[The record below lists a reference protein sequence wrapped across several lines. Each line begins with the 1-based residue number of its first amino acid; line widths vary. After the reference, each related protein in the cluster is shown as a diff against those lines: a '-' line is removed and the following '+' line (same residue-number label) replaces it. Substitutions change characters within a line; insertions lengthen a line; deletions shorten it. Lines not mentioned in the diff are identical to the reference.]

1 MHTRRER
8 DAFMNE
14 NPERNSSSEDEVEEI
29 LREYRSRN
37 RQPSS
42 PVPGDEDVRL
52 AAPCAPEPDDGT
64 AFSEETAG
72 GRSPSAHFDS
82 DGADDPAGGESE
94 PAPDEREAG
103 AEHSHFTDDPSAP
116 PPEEG
121 PAADGRGKR
130 KNKKEKPDD
139 DPDDLYAG
147 LSKPTR
153 VFLKIGKAFLS
164 MSFLAKAL
172 IYIAVVLLVSAYL
185 SYYVILLG
193 NDMFALVTETREVEI
208 TVPEDATPEQ
218 VTDLLMEKGLIES
231 KWFFNMY
238 LDRYASKK
246 EDGIHFIS
254 GPHKMN
260 LNMNYSQI
268 MSALTVVVRE
278 REILS
283 LTFPEGY
290 TVDQIIDLFV
300 TNGIG
305 SREGFVDAINR
316 YPYKHEFVRIL
327 DEQGWPS
334 DRAYRLE
341 GYLYPDTYEFYTD
354 TKEYLAINK
363 MLNAFNDKIWVDWK
377 STYGDEIANGFTLD
391 QMITLASIVEAEGK
405 TPEDF
410 EYISYV
416 FHNRL
421 THASSF
427 PCLESDATIQYAR
440 VLAGLERIPDP
451 SQLSTAFESPYN
463 TYNVRGLPP
472 GAICNPGLD
481 AILATV
487 YPSPPMNEKEEEIDA
502 YYFVSNKAGKTYY
515 AHSLSQHEKNKE
527 TVRKENEAADAAKE
541 GNDE

>member
-1 MHTRRER
+1 
-8 DAFMNE
+8 MND
-14 NPERNSSSEDEVEEI
+14 NPERNPSSEDEVEEI
-29 LREYRSRN
+29 LRQYRLRSR
-37 RQPSS
+37 QPDAPAS

-52 AAPCAPEPDDGT
+52 AD
-64 AFSEETAG
+64 F
-72 GRSPSAHFDS
+72 
-82 DGADDPAGGESE
+82 
-94 PAPDEREAG
+94 PAPDPDEDPSPDERTVPDNLAAAHFGSGDETDLPAG
-103 AEHSHFTDDPSAP
+103 DGEPHPDPGEFNAPHSHFTDDPNAP
-116 PPEEG
+116 PPEEE
-121 PAADGRGKR
+121 PDETDG
-130 KNKKEKPDD
+130 KKKKKKKKKSASDED

-172 IYIAVVLLVSAYL
+172 IYIAVVLLISAYL

-193 NDMFALVTETREVEI
+193 NDMFALVTETKEVQI
-208 TVPEDATPEQ
+208 VVPEDATPEQ
-218 VTDLLMEKGLIES
+218 VTDLLMENGLIES
-231 KWFFNMY
+231 KWFFNLY
-238 LDRYASKK
+238 LDRYASKNNG
-246 EDGIHFIS
+246 DIHFIS
-254 GPHKMN
+254 GPHAMN

-278 REILS
+278 REIIS
-283 LTFPEGY
+283 LTFPEGF

-300 TNGIG
+300 ANGIG
-305 SREGFVDAINR
+305 SREGFVEAINR

-327 DEQGWPS
+327 DENGWPA
-334 DRAYRLE
+334 DRVYRLE

-377 STYGDEIANGFTLD
+377 STYADEMPEKLSLD

-421 THASSF
+421 KHASSF

-440 VLAGLERIPDP
+440 ALAGLERVKD
-451 SQLSTAFESPYN
+451 STQLSTSFESPYN
-463 TYNVRGLPP
+463 TYSAQGLPP
-472 GAICNPGLD
+472 GAICSPGLD

-487 YPSPPMNEKEEEIDA
+487 YPSPPVNEKEEEIDA
-502 YYFVSNKAGKTYY
+502 YYFVSNNAGKTYY

-527 TVRKENEAADAAKE
+527 TVRKENEAAAAAAESGDE
-541 GNDE
+541 G

>member
-1 MHTRRER
+1 
-8 DAFMNE
+8 MND
-14 NPERNSSSEDEVEEI
+14 NPERNPSSEDEVEEI
-29 LREYRSRN
+29 LRQYRLRN
-37 RQPSS
+37 RQPDEPAS

-52 AAPCAPEPDDGT
+52 AD
-64 AFSEETAG
+64 F
-72 GRSPSAHFDS
+72 
-82 DGADDPAGGESE
+82 
-94 PAPDEREAG
+94 PAPDPDESPSPDERVVPGNLAAAHFGSGDESDLPAG
-103 AEHSHFTDDPSAP
+103 DGEQYPDPGEYDAPHSHFTDDPNAP
-116 PPEEG
+116 LPEEE
-121 PAADGRGKR
+121 PDETDGKR
-130 KNKKEKPDD
+130 KKKKKKKKNTAADED

-153 VFLKIGKAFLS
+153 VLLKIGKAFLS

-172 IYIAVVLLVSAYL
+172 IYIAVVLLISAYL

-193 NDMFALVTETREVEI
+193 NDMFALVTETKEVQI
-208 TVPEDATPEQ
+208 VVPEDATPEQ
-218 VTDLLMEKGLIES
+218 VTDLLMENGLIES
-231 KWFFNMY
+231 KWFFNLY
-238 LDRYASKK
+238 LDRYASKNNG
-246 EDGIHFIS
+246 DIHFIS
-254 GPHKMN
+254 GPHAMN

-278 REILS
+278 REIIS
-283 LTFPEGY
+283 LTFPEGF

-300 TNGIG
+300 ANGIG
-305 SREGFVDAINR
+305 SREGFVEAINR

-327 DEQGWPS
+327 DENGWPA
-334 DRAYRLE
+334 DRVYRLE

-377 STYGDEIANGFTLD
+377 STYADEMPENLSLD

-421 THASSF
+421 KHASSF
-427 PCLESDATIQYAR
+427 PNLESDATIQYAR
-440 VLAGLERIPDP
+440 ALAGLERVKD
-451 SQLSTAFESPYN
+451 STQLSTSFESPYN
-463 TYNVRGLPP
+463 TYNVQGLPP
-472 GAICNPGLD
+472 GAICSPGLD

-502 YYFVSNKAGKTYY
+502 YYFVSNNAGKTYY
-515 AHSLSQHEKNKE
+515 AHSVSQHEKNKE
-527 TVRKENEAADAAKE
+527 TVRKENEAAASAAESGDE
-541 GNDE
+541 G